1 MERTPQRFTLEPLTD
16 DPYSFAILNR
26 AGDLIGTVRQ
36 APAGKLLTD
45 MPGMKYSLH
54 VYGLTG
60 TRALD
65 AFTWHPSLG
74 LALDALQSFPEVLRG
89 EVPA

>member
-36 APAGKLLTD
+36 APAGS
-45 MPGMKYSLH
+45 PSGMRYSLH
-54 VYGLTG
+54 IYGLTG

>member
-1 MERTPQRFTLEPLTD
+1 MERFTLEPLTD
-16 DPYSFAILNR
+16 TPYSFAILNR
-26 AGDLIGTVRQ
+26 AGELVGRVLQEPGRR
-36 APAGKLLTD
+36 AG
-45 MPGMKYSLH
+45 MRYSLH

-60 TRALD
+60 TRALE
-65 AFTWHPSLG
+65 AFTWHPSLA

>member
-36 APAGKLLTD
+36 APAGSPD
-45 MPGMKYSLH
+45 GMRYSLH